1 MALTNQGTRVS
12 IPSQLQPADFVAPA
26 VTIFSDEEYV
36 RTMTLNVLKATVDE
50 ADKATTLLAIN
61 ANATVGIAKQVDDIM
76 AADYIATNTVD
87 YWIDWRT
94 LSHNI
99 APSKTTDFL
108 TSTAVSYVVTVD
120 VYIKTA

>member
-12 IPSQLQPADFVAPA
+12 IPSQLIPSTFVAPA
-26 VTIFSDEEYV
+26 VTTFSDEEYV

-50 ADKATTLLAIN
+50 ADKAATLLAIIN
-61 ANATVGIAKQVDDIM
+61 NATIGIAKQVDDIM

-87 YWIDWRT
+87 YWIDFKT
-94 LSHNI
+94 LRSNI
-99 APSKTTDFL
+99 AVSKDTDFL
-108 TSTAVSYVVTVD
+108 SNAAVNYVVTVD